1 MGLTPSKI
9 WFVIAVAFFILEVIV
24 PVPTFMVSGALGLA
38 ALAVAL
44 LAFLIPVVPI
54 QVIVWVLL
62 SIGTILYSRRL
73 IPKDSHRLMDDTE
86 GITLTEIPA
95 GECGR
100 VEYEGV
106 SWRAKCED
114 RHLTIAPHQ
123 KVIIVSRQGTTLIV
137 APEYWLD
144 RHN

>member
-1 MGLTPSKI
+1 MGLIPSQI
-9 WFVIAVAFFILEVIV
+9 WFAIAIGFIILEVMV
-24 PVPTFMVSGALGLA
+24 PLPTLMVAGALGLA
-38 ALAVAL
+38 ALVVAL
-44 LAFLIPVVPI
+44 LAFLIPIVPI
-54 QVIVWVLL
+54 QIILWVLL

-73 IPKDSHRLMDDTE
+73 IPKDSHRLMDDIE

-95 GECGR
+95 GEYGR
-100 VEYEGV
+100 VEYEGG

-114 RHLTIAPHQ
+114 RNLAIAAHQ

-137 APEYWLD
+137 APEHWLD